1 MNTMKQRLAD
11 AIRRKGITQKD
22 LAALLGVST
31 ATISRVLSGQQFLDF
46 DLAIKACEILEIT
59 LEWLAYGRE
68 PPDQIGKTP
77 YYRDPERR
85 EIEYLVSIL
94 EKVEYRAVIVALE
107 GIIELRFEREGEDMG
122 DKDDKKGQEI
132 S

>member
-1 MNTMKQRLAD
+1 MSTMKQRLAD

-22 LAALLGVST
+22 MAALLGVST
-31 ATISRVLSGQQFLDF
+31 ATISRVISGQQFLDF
-46 DLAIKACEILEIT
+46 DLAVKACEILDIT

-68 PPDQIGKTP
+68 PPDRIGKTT

-94 EKVEYRAVIVALE
+94 EKAEYRAVIVAME
-107 GIIELRFEREGEDMG
+107 GIIELRFEQDG
-122 DKDDKKGQEI
+122 
-132 S
+132 